1 MNEYRFEDLEIGQT
15 ESFQSTITEEMMCMF
30 CTITGDQNPLHMQEL
45 FAREMGYENRV
56 VYGML
61 SASFIS
67 TLGGM
72 YLPGKYCLIQAVESK
87 FVHPVYIG
95 DTLTVEGEVEKLHES
110 VKQAEIKVRIVNQKG
125 EQVVRGKLK
134 VGFLHE

>member
-15 ESFQSTITEEMMCMF
+15 ESFQSTITEEMMRMF

-45 FAREMGYENRV
+45 FAREKGYENRV

-72 YLPGKYCLIQAVESK
+72 YLPGKY
-87 FVHPVYIG
+87 Y
-95 DTLTVEGEVEKLHES
+95 
-110 VKQAEIKVRIVNQKG
+110 
-125 EQVVRGKLK
+125 
-134 VGFLHE
+134 